1 MLNRADFPFFTTHPG
16 VSYLDNAAT
25 AQMPQPVIDA
35 LIRWYREYHA
45 PIGRSIYA
53 QAERATEFYEQSR
66 AAVAQFIGAQP
77 QEIVFVRGATEG
89 INIVAHSWARHNLSS
104 GDEIILT
111 IMEHHASWVTWHAL
125 AHELGLVVRVVPLA
139 ADGFSLDYA
148 AYESML
154 SAKTKLVIF
163 PHISNVLGGILDVSR
178 IVSGAR
184 AIGAKTLCDAA
195 QSIAHGVIDAKAL
208 NVDFLVFSGH
218 KMGSPEGIGILFC
231 AQSTHD
237 QLVPFHYG
245 GGMVAGVS
253 SKIQYRDMPYRLE
266 AGTPHAAGAYGL
278 KTAIE
283 YLQSYDRPALTEY
296 VHDLTAQ
303 ARILL
308 EKMPGVRIISDPAS
322 SAIISFVHDTIH
334 PHDIAAILGQQGVL
348 VRAGFHCAQPL
359 HESLNLSAGSV
370 RASLYGYNAQRDI
383 EALFNAFKAI

>member
-25 AQMPQPVIDA
+25 VQMPQPVIDA
-35 LIRWYREYHA
+35 LVRWYREYHA
-45 PIGRSIYA
+45 PIGRSIYP
-53 QAERATEFYEQSR
+53 QAERATELYEQSR
-66 AAVAQFIGAQP
+66 SAVAQFIGAQP
-77 QEIVFVRGATEG
+77 HEIVFVRGTTEG

-184 AIGAKTLCDAA
+184 AVGVKTLCDVA
-195 QSIAHGVIDAKAL
+195 QSIAHMVIDVKAL
-208 NVDFLVFSGH
+208 NVDFMAFSGH
-218 KMGSPEGIGILFC
+218 KIGGPEGIGVLFC

-253 SKIQYRDMPYRLE
+253 SKIQYRDMPHLLE
-266 AGTPHAAGAYGL
+266 AGTPHAAGVYGL
-278 KTAIE
+278 KVAIE
-283 YLQSYDRPALTEY
+283 YLQSYDRQALAEY
-296 VHDLTAQ
+296 VHDLTAE
-303 ARILL
+303 ARMLL
-308 EKMPGVRIISDPAS
+308 EKVPGISIISDPAS
-322 SAIISFVHDTIH
+322 SAIITFVHDTIH
-334 PHDIAAILGQQGVL
+334 PHDIAAILGKQGVL

-359 HESLNLSAGSV
+359 HESLNLPAGSV
-370 RASLYGYNAQRDI
+370 RVSLYGYNTQADI
-383 EALFNAFKAI
+383 RALEASLNAI